1 MPDTRMR
8 SRAHQHSPPHRHR
21 RPSSSDH
28 HLQWPKPQEPVPA
41 DIPEPPPRLIRN
53 LAVRAFEVIDG
64 TRTAAQLGPWIT
76 PLVARRLER
85 LRAMHEERRR
95 VLGDQRRSVPEA
107 GPAHIT
113 RPRPNVAEASV
124 TLHTAM
130 RAYAVPMRLEYLRRR
145 WIATSLTVL

>member
-1 MPDTRMR
+1 MPDTRRRPRVHSHPYR
-8 SRAHQHSPPHRHR
+8 SRRTPSSEHTARHAHSPPA
-21 RPSSSDH
+21 P
-28 HLQWPKPQEPVPA
+28 PA
-41 DIPEPPPRLIRN
+41 PEEIPEPPPRLIRN
-53 LAVRAFEVIDG
+53 LAIRAFEVIDG

-95 VLGDQRRSVPEA
+95 VFGDQRRSVPEA

-113 RPRPNVAEASV
+113 RPRPNVTEASV

-130 RAYAVPMRLEYLRRR
+130 RAYAVPIRLEYLRRR